1 MDTWVVSRNPI
12 GVHRSPSTAEAAE
25 KSQVRSY
32 TYVIRVD
39 AETLQLF
46 KECLF
51 FYKAHVL
58 AGQAHADGK
67 NILDFA
73 WLTKE
78 EIQTRVDKG
87 YCESVKDMI
96 SDF

>member
-12 GVHRSPSTAEAAE
+12 GVYKPTIDSISPS
-25 KSQVRSY
+25 QVSASLIHANCVLILLQI
-32 TYVIRVD
+32 YV
-39 AETLQLF
+39 
-46 KECLF
+46 F
-51 FYKAHVL
+51 FYKAHIM
-58 AGQAHADGK
+58 AGQARPDGK

-78 EIQTRVDKG
+78 EIQPRVDQQYWSG
-87 YCESVKDMI
+87 VRDML